1 MGTFRYVVY
10 ITLSIVERYFS
21 KNLLGWNSVGRCLS
35 ALCCKTSRA
44 RLLTD
49 RGRDWSKWMREAAG
63 MFIPLYYVLSACS
76 TFCHTSPELFSVLC
90 TLLYHR
96 LSVFSSKNQ
105 FRMEQHSRVS
115 SRPLLITPRGRYWS
129 KWMRE
134 VAGLLIPFDNCV
146 CTCSTFCR
154 TSSELFSVL
163 CTLLYQRLTIF
174 FQEPI

>member
-1 MGTFRYVVY
+1 MNERSSWNVHSGVLRFVRLLYVLSYFAGTFFRFVY
-10 ITLSIVERYFS
+10 ITLPPVQR
-21 KNLLGWNSVGRCLS
+21 
-35 ALCCKTSRA
+35 
-44 RLLTD
+44 
-49 RGRDWSKWMREAAG
+49 
-63 MFIPLYYVLSACS
+63 
-76 TFCHTSPELFSVLC
+76 
-90 TLLYHR
+90 
-96 LSVFSSKNQ
+96 FSSKNQ

-134 VAGLLIPFDNCV
+134 VAGLLIPSDNCV

-174 FQEPI
+174 SKNRFRMEQPRRASVGSSLKNIPTLSPDSYKKSRALAKATLLGAAPP